1 LNTSESFEKQ
11 LYANNAVG
19 FEDIAL
25 DLFRFQAEHN
35 PVYREYI
42 HILGLNPLN
51 ISRLEDIPFMPISF
65 FKTHAV
71 KTGVWTAETIYSSS
85 GTTGLTTSTHP
96 VRSVDFY
103 LRHAEHCFRKSF
115 GDPSQYHVLAL
126 LPSYLE
132 REGSSLVAMVD
143 YLIRRSGSP
152 SSGFYL
158 HNRDT
163 LLTDLK
169 KLRNSGRRIMLWGVT
184 FALLDLAEQIGPDL
198 GDCMI
203 FETGGMKGRRKEI
216 TRQELHD
223 IIRSNTGAKE
233 IYSEYG
239 MTELLSQA
247 YTTGGTRFQNNPW
260 LRVIGRDLSDPFEKG
275 LLDETCGINVID
287 LANIHSVAFIET
299 QDIGRVYADG
309 SFEVLGRMDN
319 SDVRGCNLMV
329 Q

>member
-1 LNTSESFEKQ
+1 MNTSESFEKQ

-25 DLFRFQAEHN
+25 ALFRFQAEHN
-35 PVYREYI
+35 LVYREYI
-42 HILGLNPLN
+42 HNLGLNPLN
-51 ISRLEDIPFMPISF
+51 VSRLEDIPFMPISF
-65 FKTHAV
+65 FKTREI
-71 KTGVWTAETIYSSS
+71 KTGVWNAETIYSSS
-85 GTTGLTTSTHP
+85 GTTGLTTSTHA
-96 VRSVDFY
+96 VKSVDFY
-103 LRHAEHCFRKSF
+103 LRHAEHCFRESF
-115 GDPSQYHVLAL
+115 GDPSQYHILAL

-132 REGSSLVAMVD
+132 RGGSSLVAMVD
-143 YLIRRSGSP
+143 YLIRRSGSS

-158 HNRDT
+158 HHRDT
-163 LLTDLK
+163 LLADLK

-184 FALLDLAEQIGPDL
+184 FALLDLAEQIKPDL
-198 GDCMI
+198 EDCMI

-239 MTELLSQA
+239 MTELLGQA
-247 YTTGGTRFQNNPW
+247 YTTGGTRFRNNPW
-260 LRVIGRDLSDPFEKG
+260 LMVVGRDLSDPFEKG